1 MVCCKNLIR
10 CLYCGL
16 SIEIRTVMLNFL
28 SYISNFFFEVNIE
41 NTPVPAENVLGE
53 AGDGFKVAM
62 NILNSG
68 RFSMGSNSAG
78 ILKYSLSS
86 Y

>member
-1 MVCCKNLIR
+1 
-10 CLYCGL
+10 LY
-16 SIEIRTVMLNFL
+16 
-28 SYISNFFFEVNIE
+28 FFFQVNFE

-53 AGDGFKVAM
+53 TGDGFKVAM

-68 RFSMGSNSAG
+68 RFSMGSTSAG
-78 ILKYSLSS
+78 MLKYSLSS

>member
-1 MVCCKNLIR
+1 V
-10 CLYCGL
+10 
-16 SIEIRTVMLNFL
+16 NF
-28 SYISNFFFEVNIE
+28 E

-68 RFSMGSNSAG
+68 RFSMGSSSAG
-78 ILKYSLSS
+78 MQTIVFSS